1 MASRIEGYDEK
12 IISCAQKEFLEK
24 GYNEASLRNIAKAA
38 GVSTSTMYTR
48 FGDKE
53 GMFEY
58 LISPTEKLQ
67 AYLEKALGEYFSKDV
82 EEQRGQYKAEGNRG
96 FDTIID
102 MIYEDY
108 LAYKLLI
115 SCAPGDTYKNYLE
128 KITETDVHYT
138 VLFLKEN
145 NSRAFREKRINREF
159 CHVVS
164 TAFYSAL
171 FHCVEHDMSRKDA
184 AKYINELREFYQ
196 RGWSGYFDP

>member
-1 MASRIEGYDEK
+1 MANRIEGYDER

-53 GMFEY
+53 GMFAY
-58 LISPTEKLQ
+58 LISPTEKLPV
-67 AYLEKALGEYFSKDV
+67 YLEKALGEYFAKNV
-82 EEQRGQYKAEGNRG
+82 EEQRGQYEAERNKG
-96 FDTIID
+96 FDAIID

-128 KITETDVHYT
+128 KITEIDVRYT
-138 VLFLKEN
+138 VLFLDEN
-145 NSRAFREKRINREF
+145 NSRVFRENRINREF

-171 FHCVEHDMSRKDA
+171 FHCVEHDMSREDA

-196 RGWSGYFDP
+196 RGWAGYFNS

>member
-1 MASRIEGYDEK
+1 MANRIEGYDER
-12 IISCAQKEFLEK
+12 IISFAQKEFLEK

-38 GVSTSTMYTR
+38 NVSTSTMYTR

-58 LISPTEKLQ
+58 LISPTEKLPD
-67 AYLEKALGEYFSKDV
+67 YLENALGEFFSSDV
-82 EEQRGQYKAEGNRG
+82 EEQLGKYDSNRNKG

-115 SCAPGDTYKNYLE
+115 SCAPGDTYKRYLE
-128 KITETDVHYT
+128 RITAIDVRYT
-138 VLFLKEN
+138 MLFLEEN
-145 NSRAFREKRINREF
+145 NSKALCENRINKEF

-171 FHCVEHDMSRKDA
+171 FHCVEHDMSREDA
-184 AKYINELREFYQ
+184 VKYINELREFYQ
-196 RGWSGYFDP
+196 RGWAGYFKT